1 MLDRSQAN
9 IGVLI
14 DDFITKGTNE
24 PYRMMTSRA
33 EYRLLLRQDNADMRL
48 TPIGHEIGLID
59 DERYEKFLLKKDQIE
74 KEIER
79 LKHVNIGANK
89 TVQELL
95 VSLGSSQL
103 NSGSTLEEL
112 IKRPELNYESLA
124 SIDPEREPL
133 DDDVIEQI
141 NINIKYE
148 GYIKLE
154 EAQVEKFKK
163 LEN

>member
-1 MLDRSQAN
+1 
-9 IGVLI
+9 
-14 DDFITKGTNE
+14 
-24 PYRMMTSRA
+24 MMTSRA

-59 DERYEKFLLKKDQIE
+59 DERYDKFLLKKEQIE

-95 VSLGSSQL
+95 ESLGSTKL

-112 IKRPELNYESLA
+112 IKRPELNYECLA
-124 SIDPEREPL
+124 PIDPDREPL
-133 DDDVIEQI
+133 DDDVAEQI

-148 GYIKLE
+148 GYIKRQLQ
-154 EAQVEKFKK
+154 QVEQFKRWK
-163 LEN
+163 IN